1 MFLIMMVCTA
11 LAAVLFLQQYQ
22 KGVREIKQG
31 IYRSDREGEAH
42 EETFVAHMEDGT
54 RVEVPVEIFSREL
67 SEEEKQ
73 KLLDQAQK
81 EFVQTYLG
89 ENTSENAVTEDL
101 KFAFSYVDGQVMAVY
116 ESSQPQYLWDDG
128 TVHTDA
134 LAQTGE
140 TEPVK
145 ITVNFTCQDLQM
157 EYVCYVIL
165 QQKVP
170 AGETDETTGIQNA
183 VKEQETASR
192 TRQTFQLPDTV
203 NGQKV
208 TWRKK
213 VDYRP
218 LFLPVVGIVL
228 IICIQQKPLQD
239 KKKEQNRS
247 ERKRAE
253 LDGTISSDRRLAYS
267 MKNGESVEEQ
277 ALEDARITGRSSME
291 TAVAEYDAFLA
302 GQLETGDVLPKAE
315 HEQLEEK
322 VADLKTAVLAAQ
334 QAYNNRKEME
344 DRLSEGLDQEV
355 EYQKRR
361 GRIWMTDLQ
370 GTQTKLQ
377 EQTGN
382 YERIFKREFVLK
394 LYEAAKAAKQDIAE
408 INKELRKLQFSTK
421 YQFEVKLLDDK
432 SDYAKLLRYA
442 EYLQETNNLADGQF
456 SLTGLMGYDDDEVEK
471 REKEIRDLINR
482 MIDSDDKT
490 EIESFADYRNYMSY
504 EIIINNDEVKDGK
517 LSRQVGYNSG
527 AGTQIPY
534 TIILSAALSMLYN
547 ARPKSVRLLFIDE
560 PFEKMSDHNIKLM
573 LDFFR
578 DQNFQ
583 VIFCAPPNKLESI
596 GSECGVII
604 PVLKNGNDDMQIGK
618 VKFHDED

>member
-1 MFLIMMVCTA
+1 
-11 LAAVLFLQQYQ
+11 
-22 KGVREIKQG
+22 
-31 IYRSDREGEAH
+31 
-42 EETFVAHMEDGT
+42 
-54 RVEVPVEIFSREL
+54 
-67 SEEEKQ
+67 
-73 KLLDQAQK
+73 
-81 EFVQTYLG
+81 
-89 ENTSENAVTEDL
+89 
-101 KFAFSYVDGQVMAVY
+101 
-116 ESSQPQYLWDDG
+116 
-128 TVHTDA
+128 
-134 LAQTGE
+134 
-140 TEPVK
+140 
-145 ITVNFTCQDLQM
+145 
-157 EYVCYVIL
+157 
-165 QQKVP
+165 
-170 AGETDETTGIQNA
+170 
-183 VKEQETASR
+183 
-192 TRQTFQLPDTV
+192 
-203 NGQKV
+203 
-208 TWRKK
+208 
-213 VDYRP
+213 
-218 LFLPVVGIVL
+218 
-228 IICIQQKPLQD
+228 
-239 KKKEQNRS
+239 
-247 ERKRAE
+247 
-253 LDGTISSDRRLAYS
+253 
-267 MKNGESVEEQ
+267 
-277 ALEDARITGRSSME
+277 
-291 TAVAEYDAFLA
+291 
-302 GQLETGDVLPKAE
+302 
-315 HEQLEEK
+315 
-322 VADLKTAVLAAQ
+322 
-334 QAYNNRKEME
+334 ME
-344 DRLSEGLDQEV
+344 DRLPEGLDQEV
-355 EYQKRR
+355 EYQRRR

-432 SDYAKLLRYA
+432 SDYAKVLRYA

-482 MIDSDDKT
+482 MIDSDNRT

-618 VKFHDED
+618 VKFHK

>member
-1 MFLIMMVCTA
+1 MAVTYINTKKIKSYCLGSEAIELNRYRAEKLLRQLELQEKELLEQKQALNRQIDFLKEGQDA
-11 LAAVLFLQQYQ
+11 FRSYHLDAHKEYQ
-22 KGVREIKQG
+22 RVADLLEEESRRYQELM
-31 IYRSDREGEAH
+31 EAQKNN
-42 EETFVAHMEDGT
+42 EEFMQLTR
-54 RVEVPVEIFSREL
+54 RVEQL
-67 SEEEKQ
+67 EKM
-73 KLLDQAQK
+73 L
-81 EFVQTYLG
+81 
-89 ENTSENAVTEDL
+89 
-101 KFAFSYVDGQVMAVY
+101 
-116 ESSQPQYLWDDG
+116 
-128 TVHTDA
+128 
-134 LAQTGE
+134 
-140 TEPVK
+140 
-145 ITVNFTCQDLQM
+145 
-157 EYVCYVIL
+157 
-165 QQKVP
+165 
-170 AGETDETTGIQNA
+170 
-183 VKEQETASR
+183 TA
-192 TRQTFQLPDTV
+192 
-203 NGQKV
+203 
-208 TWRKK
+208 
-213 VDYRP
+213 
-218 LFLPVVGIVL
+218 
-228 IICIQQKPLQD
+228 
-239 KKKEQNRS
+239 KKKEQNSS
-247 ERKRAE
+247 ERRHAE
-253 LDGTISSDRRLAYS
+253 LDGTIASDRHLADS
-267 MKNGESVEEQ
+267 LKNAEAAEEQ
-277 ALEDARITGRSSME
+277 ALENARIAGRSNVE
-291 TAVAEYDAFLA
+291 IAVAEYDAFLT
-302 GQLETGDVLPKAE
+302 GRLETGDVLSKAD
-315 HEQLEEK
+315 HEELEEK
-322 VADLKTAVLAAQ
+322 AAELKTSVLAAQ
-334 QAYNNRKEME
+334 QAYNNRKAAE
-344 DRLSEGLDQEV
+344 DRLPEGLDQEA
-355 EYQKRR
+355 EYQGRR
-361 GRIWMTDLQ
+361 GRIWISDLQ
-370 GTQTKLQ
+370 GTQSKLQ
-377 EQTGN
+377 EQTRN

-432 SDYAKLLRYA
+432 SDYAKVLRYA

-618 VKFHDED
+618 VKFHDEA